1 MSSIDILTFT
11 TPETRWLSNMT
22 RVEILYKG
30 IIYPSTESFYQ
41 AMKYDENDRIKIEG
55 WNFSITIRSH
65 IAYNLK
71 PSESKQF
78 SKENPMTNPKFE
90 ENKLEIMRYAQRQ
103 KYRQEPFKSKLLA
116 TGDAYLEEGN
126 WWHDRFWGCDIKT
139 REGENNLGRIIME
152 VRDELRNLP

>member
-1 MSSIDILTFT
+1 MSSNDILTFT
-11 TPETRWLSNMT
+11 KPETRWLSNMT
-22 RVEILYKG
+22 RVKIPYKG
-30 IIYPSTESFYQ
+30 IIYPSTENFYQ
-41 AMKYDENDRIKIEG
+41 AMKYDEGCYYQVGGGVMEVRNYI
-55 WNFSITIRSH
+55 SL
-65 IAYNLK
+65 LK
-71 PSESKQF
+71 PNESKQF

-139 REGENNLGRIIME
+139 REGENNLGKIIME
-152 VRDELRNLP
+152 IRESLRDK